1 MAGIYLHIPF
11 CKQACLYCNF
21 HFSTSMRSRNDFVM
35 ALLKEMTL
43 RKEYLNGE
51 PVETVY
57 LGGGTPSL
65 LMPGEL
71 ERIIEKLFLEF
82 TIDKNIELTL
92 EANPD
97 DISHASLA
105 DWKKNGINR
114 LSIGVQSFF
123 QEELSWMNR
132 AHDAG
137 QALNAVR
144 LAQDSGFSNIS
155 IDLIYGSP
163 FPDEGRWEKNI
174 ARAISLNIPHL
185 SCYALTVEPK
195 TALQSRIWEK
205 KMPPVD
211 PDRQAGQ
218 FFLLMERLEKAGY
231 EHYEISNLALPGR
244 RSRHNSAYWH
254 GKKYLGLGPS
264 AHSFNG
270 ISRQWNIANNQL
282 YIQALGKNTLPFE
295 IEWLTPVQRLNEYIM
310 TSIRTREGI
319 DLSHVSENFGNSAA
333 ESILAGSG
341 SYFQDLKLEQ
351 KNSRLVL
358 TKEGKLFADGIAS
371 ALFFEKNE
379 TLPFSGHV
387 RQTGPSRT

>member
-21 HFSTSMRSRNDFVM
+21 HFSTSMRSRNDFVF
-35 ALLKEMTL
+35 ALLKEITL
-43 RKEYLNGE
+43 RKEYLDGE
-51 PVETVY
+51 SIETIY

-65 LMPGEL
+65 LAAGEL
-71 ERIIEKLFLEF
+71 EIIFEKLFQEF
-82 TIDKNIELTL
+82 NIEKNAELTL

-97 DISHASLA
+97 DITLQSLS

-123 QEELSWMNR
+123 QEDLSWMNR
-132 AHDAG
+132 AHNAG
-137 QALNAVR
+137 QALNAIR
-144 LAQDSGFSNIS
+144 LAQDKGFSNLS

-163 FPDEGRWEKNI
+163 SLDDGRWEKNI
-174 ARAISLNIPHL
+174 AKAVSLRIPHL
-185 SCYALTVEPK
+185 SCYALTVEQK
-195 TALQSRIWEK
+195 TALHSLIMEK
-205 KMPPVD
+205 KMAPVD

-218 FFLLMERLEKAGY
+218 FFLLMDSMEKAGY
-231 EHYEISNLALPGR
+231 EHYEISNFALPGN
-244 RSRHNSAYWH
+244 RSRHNSAYWL

-270 ISRQWNIANNQL
+270 ISRQWNIANNTL
-282 YIQALGKNTLPFE
+282 YIQSLGKNALPFE
-295 IEWLTPVQRLNEYIM
+295 VEYLNPVQRLNEYIM
-310 TSIRTREGI
+310 TSIRTIEGI
-319 DLSHVSENFGNSAA
+319 DLSHVSENFGKQAA
-333 ESILAGSG
+333 ESILSDSR
-341 SYFQDLKLEQ
+341 SYCRDLKLEQ

-358 TKEGKLFADGIAS
+358 TKEGKLFADGIAA

-379 TLPFSGHV
+379 FLPFSDHV

>member
-1 MAGIYLHIPF
+1 MGGIYLHIPF

-43 RKEYLNGE
+43 RKEYLDGE

-71 ERIIEKLFLEF
+71 ERIVEKLFLEF
-82 TIDKNIELTL
+82 TIDKNFELTL

-97 DISHASLA
+97 DISQASLS

-132 AHDAG
+132 AHNAG

-144 LAQDSGFSNIS
+144 LAQNTGFSNIS

-174 ARAISLNIPHL
+174 SRAISLNIPHL

-195 TALQSRIWEK
+195 TALQSRILEK

-211 PDRQAGQ
+211 PGRQADQ

-231 EHYEISNLALPGR
+231 EHYEISNFALPGR
-244 RSRHNSAYWH
+244 RSQHNSAYWH

-282 YIQALGKNTLPFE
+282 YIQALRKNTLPFE

-319 DLSHVSENFGNSAA
+319 DLGHVSENFGNSAA
-333 ESILAGSG
+333 QSILSGSG
-341 SYFQDLKLEQ
+341 SYFRDLKLEQ
-351 KNSRLVL
+351 KDSRLVL

-371 ALFFEKNE
+371 ALFFERNE